1 MGPLGA
7 AYTTEYE
14 NLAFHP
20 GSTRTNFSAV
30 ATKAGQIGSLGQRGT
45 AAPGL
50 RHLGLSTNVA
60 WAISLPAVP
69 ATGLSPF
76 RALLLN
82 PRPTRRTGGIMI
94 GLIRAAIIGAS
105 LVFGLISAQAADK
118 PFKRDDL
125 ADSAIK
131 LEAQIKTE
139 AGAINK
145 SATALRSDADAAFRR
160 NDMRTGLQILGQI
173 AATTP
178 EDGGNWLRLARTI
191 FQIRPATSSEQTFL
205 LERAST
211 AAYIAYQR
219 AANASDEANALA
231 LLGRAMAER
240 KLWRPALDALRL
252 SLDLR
257 EVADVRAS
265 YEKMRDEH
273 GFRLLDYTIDSDS
286 ASPRACFQFSEE
298 LARRTDFTPF
308 VALAGNDKPALSSE
322 GKQLCV
328 DGLKHGERY
337 NINLRAGLPSTV
349 REGLPK
355 SAEFNVYVRDRKPF
369 VRFTGRAYVLPRT
382 GQRGIPLVS
391 VNTPSVAVEVF
402 RIGDRN
408 LINTVVD
415 GDFQR
420 SLSRYELS
428 NLGDERG
435 VKVWSGQLA
444 TAMTLNQDVTTAFPV
459 DEAIGTMLPG
469 VYVMIATAKGPG
481 SDTGDDDG
489 GLATQWFIVSDL
501 GLTAFSGNDGIHV
514 FVNSLASTDAV
525 ARAEVRLVARNNEIL
540 ATRTTDDSGH
550 AVFEAGLARGEGGLS
565 PAMLTVSTDKADYAF
580 LSLKSSAFD
589 LSDRGVAGRA
599 APAAADAFVYAER
612 GVYRSNETVYLTA
625 LLRDGQGNA
634 VSGGPLTLVVER
646 PDGVEFRRAVLPDQG
661 AGGRTLA
668 VALNSAVPAGTWRV
682 RAFTDPKGNSVGE
695 TTFMVEDYI
704 PERIDFD
711 VTAKEKQIKVDAP
724 AELKVDGHFLY
735 GAPAS
740 DLQLEG
746 DMLVATAAERPGFP
760 GYQFGVD
767 DEENASNERTP
778 IEDLPE
784 TDTNG
789 AARFPVSLP
798 TAPTSTRPQEAQI
811 FIRMAEAGGRAVER
825 KIVLPV
831 TPTSAMIGVKP
842 LFGENNVAEGDKAAF
857 DVVFVSADGRPLA
870 RDGLRY
876 ELLKI
881 ETRYQWYRQNSS
893 WEFEPVK
900 STSRVADGDLVVM
913 ADHPARII
921 LSPQPGRY
929 RLDVKTTETDGPLT
943 SVQFDVGWYSDGS
956 ADSPDLLETSID
968 KPEYQSGDTMVV
980 SVNARTAGKLTINVL
995 GDRLLTTQTID
1006 VKQGTAQVR
1015 IQVGKDWGSGA
1026 YVVATL
1032 RRPLDAAASRMPGRA
1047 IGLKWFGIDKKAR
1060 TLQVNLSPP
1069 ALVRPNSTLKL
1080 PVKLT
1085 GLSPGE
1091 DAKVVVAAVDVGILN
1106 LTNYKPPAPDDYYLG
1121 QRRLTAEIRDVYG
1134 QLIDGMQGTRGQ
1146 LKTGGDSAGA
1156 ELQGSPPTQKPL
1168 ALYSGIV
1175 TVAADGTAEISFN
1188 IPEFAGTARVMAI
1201 AWTATKLGRAT
1212 IDVTVRDPVVLTTT
1226 LPRFLLTGDHG
1237 TMSIDL
1243 DNVEGAPG
1251 DYAVNVKA
1259 SGPVKVSGRAQ
1270 PSVKL
1275 AAKQRSSMSLGL
1287 DAGGAGTAAL
1297 DVDIKGPNGMS
1308 LTRHYALDVK
1318 AATQVLTRRSVRT
1331 LAKGESLTLTSDMFS
1346 DLVDGTGTV
1355 SISANLSAALDAATI
1370 LKALDRYPYGCSEQ
1384 ITSRAMPLLYVNDL
1398 AAGAH
1403 LAMDTT
1409 IDQRIRDAIDR
1420 LLARQ
1425 GSNGSFGLWSAGG
1438 DDAWLDAYVT
1448 DFLTR
1453 AREKGF
1459 AVPDVLFRSAL
1470 DRIRNSVVNSEE
1482 PEKDGGRNL
1491 AYGLYV
1497 LARNGTAPIGDL
1509 RYLADTKL
1517 NNLATPIA
1525 KAQLAAALA
1534 LVGDKARAERVY
1546 AAAVDSLA
1554 PKPVIEFGRADYGSA
1569 LRDAAALVSLAGEGN
1584 APKATLMQA
1593 VSRVEAARGLSPY
1606 TSTQEN
1612 AWLVLAARALAK
1624 ETMALDFDGAPIK
1637 TALYRSYKAAEMAG
1651 KPIRITNTGDAP
1663 IQTVVSV
1670 GGSPKTPEPPV
1681 ANGFNIERNY
1691 FTLDGKPADVSKV
1704 KQNDRFAVVLKITEA
1719 KPEFGHIMVSDYLP
1733 AGFEIDNP
1741 HIVSSGDTGTLSW
1754 IEDGEE
1760 PENTEFRDDR
1770 FTAAID
1776 RTANDNAI
1784 FTVAY
1789 VVRAVSPGKYVL
1801 PQAYV
1806 EDMYN
1811 PSRYGRTGTGSV
1823 EVRSAK

>member
-1 MGPLGA
+1 MFGLVRA
-7 AYTTEYE
+7 A
-14 NLAFHP
+14 
-20 GSTRTNFSAV
+20 
-30 ATKAGQIGSLGQRGT
+30 
-45 AAPGL
+45 
-50 RHLGLSTNVA
+50 
-60 WAISLPAVP
+60 
-69 ATGLSPF
+69 
-76 RALLLN
+76 
-82 PRPTRRTGGIMI
+82 MI
-94 GLIRAAIIGAS
+94 GATLA
-105 LVFGLISAQAADK
+105 FGLISAQAADK

-131 LEAQIKTE
+131 LEAQIKSE
-139 AGAINK
+139 AGAVNK
-145 SATALRSDADAAFRR
+145 SAAALKGDVDAAFRR
-160 NDMRTGLQILGQI
+160 NDMRTSLQILGQI
-173 AATTP
+173 AVTAP
-178 EDGGNWLRLARTI
+178 DDSGNWLRLARTI
-191 FQIRPATSSEQTFL
+191 FQVKPATSSEQTFL

-211 AAYIAYQR
+211 AAYIAYQH
-219 AANASDEANALA
+219 AASASDEADALA
-231 LLGRAMAER
+231 VLGRALSER

-252 SLDLR
+252 SLDQR

-286 ASPRACFQFSEE
+286 ASPRACFQFSED
-298 LARRTDFTPF
+298 LAKRTDFTPF
-308 VALAGNDKPALSSE
+308 VALAANDKPALTSE
-322 GKQLCV
+322 GKQLCI

-349 REGLPK
+349 KEGLPK

-391 VNTPSVAVEVF
+391 VNTPSVSINVF

-408 LINTVVD
+408 LINTVID

-420 SLSRYELS
+420 ALNRYELS
-428 NLGDERG
+428 SLGDERG

-459 DEAIGTMLPG
+459 DEALGTMQPG
-469 VYVMIATAKGPG
+469 VYVMTAAAKGPG
-481 SDTGDDDG
+481 GEGSDEDGG

-501 GLTAFSGNDGIHV
+501 GLTAFSGNDGVHV
-514 FVNSLASTDAV
+514 FVNSLASTEAV
-525 ARAEVRLVARNNEIL
+525 AKAEVRLVARNNEIL
-540 ATRTTDDSGH
+540 ATRKTDDSGH
-550 AVFEAGLARGEGGLS
+550 AVFEAGFARGEGGLS
-565 PAMLTVSTDKADYAF
+565 PAMLTVSTDKSDYAF
-580 LSLKSSAFD
+580 LSLRSSAFD
-589 LSDRGVAGRA
+589 LSDRGVSGRA
-599 APAAADAFVYAER
+599 VPSGADAFVYAER
-612 GVYRSNETVYLTA
+612 GVYRPNETVYLTA
-625 LLRDGQGNA
+625 LLRDGLGHA
-634 VSGGPLTLVVER
+634 ISGGPLTLVIER

-668 VALNSAVPAGTWRV
+668 VALNSAVPTGTWRV

-704 PERIDFD
+704 PERIDFE
-711 VTAKEKQIKVDAP
+711 VTSKNKQIKVDAP
-724 AELKVDGHFLY
+724 VEVKVDGHFLY

-740 DLQLEG
+740 ELQLEG
-746 DMLVATAAERPGFP
+746 DMLVATADERPGYS
-760 GYQFGVD
+760 GYQFGVA

-778 IEDLPE
+778 IENLPE
-784 TDTNG
+784 TDAKG
-789 AARFPVSLP
+789 AATFPVGLVK
-798 TAPTSTRPQEAQI
+798 APTSTRPQEAQI

-831 TPTSAMIGVKP
+831 APTSAMIGVKP
-842 LFGENNVAEGDKAAF
+842 LFGDKNVAEGDKAAF
-857 DVVFVSADGRPLA
+857 DVVLVSPDGKSLA

-876 ELLKI
+876 DLLKI
-881 ETRYQWYRQNSS
+881 ESRYQWYRQNSS

-900 STSRVADGDLVVM
+900 STARVADGDLSVA
-913 ADHPARII
+913 ADRPARIT

-929 RLDVKTTETDGPLT
+929 RLDVKSADADGPLT

-956 ADSPDLLETSID
+956 ADTPDLLETSID
-968 KPEYQSGDTMVV
+968 KPEYQSGDTMTV
-980 SVNARTAGKLTINVL
+980 SVNARSAGKLTINVL
-995 GDRLLTTQTID
+995 GERLLTTQTTD
-1006 VKQGTAQVR
+1006 VREGTAQVR
-1015 IQVGKDWGSGA
+1015 IPVSKDWGSGA

-1032 RRPLDAAASRMPGRA
+1032 RRPLDAAALRVPGRA

-1060 TLQVNLSPP
+1060 TLQVNLTPP
-1069 ALVRPNSTLKL
+1069 ALVRPNTRMTL

-1085 GLSPGE
+1085 GLNPGE

-1121 QRRLTAEIRDVYG
+1121 QHRLTAEIRDLYG
-1134 QLIDGMQGTRGQ
+1134 QLIDGLQGTRGQ

-1175 TVAADGTAEISFN
+1175 TVAADGTAEISFD
-1188 IPEFAGTARVMAI
+1188 IPEFAGTARLMAV

-1212 IDVTVRDPVVLTTT
+1212 VDVTVRDPVVLTAT
-1226 LPRFLLTGDHG
+1226 LPRFLLNGDHG
-1237 TMSIDL
+1237 TMSFDL

-1251 DYAVNVKA
+1251 DYAISVKT
-1259 SGPVKVSGRAQ
+1259 SGPVKVSGNPVTTA
-1270 PSVKL
+1270 KL
-1275 AAKQRSSMSLGL
+1275 AAKQRASMSLAL
-1287 DAGGAGTAAL
+1287 DAGGAGSAAL
-1297 DVDIKGPNGMS
+1297 DVDIKGPNG
-1308 LTRHYALDVK
+1308 LTLARHYALDVK
-1318 AATQVLTRRSVRT
+1318 PATQVLTRRSVRT
-1331 LAKGESLTLTSDMFS
+1331 LAKGESLTLTPDMFS

-1355 SISANLSAALDAATI
+1355 SVSANLSSALDAATI

-1403 LAMDTT
+1403 LAMDTA

-1438 DDAWLDAYVT
+1438 DDPWLDAYVT

-1459 AVPDVLFRSAL
+1459 TVPDVLFRSAL
-1470 DRIRNSVVNSEE
+1470 DRIRNSVVNAEE
-1482 PEKDGGRNL
+1482 PEKDGGKNL

-1525 KAQLAAALA
+1525 KAQLAAALV

-1546 AAAVDSLA
+1546 SAAADSLA
-1554 PKPVIEFGRADYGSA
+1554 PKPVLEFGRVDYGSA

-1612 AWLVLAARALAK
+1612 AWLVLASRALAN
-1624 ETMALDFDGAPIK
+1624 ETMAIDIDGSPIK

-1670 GGSPKTPEPPV
+1670 GGSPMTPEPAA
-1681 ANGFNIERNY
+1681 ANGFKIERNY
-1691 FTLDGKPADVSKV
+1691 FTLDGKPADVMKV

-1741 HIVSSGDTGTLSW
+1741 HLVSSGDTGTLSW

-1760 PENTEFRDDR
+1760 PANTEFRDDR

-1776 RTANDNAI
+1776 RAAKDNSI

-1823 EVRSAK
+1823 EVRPAK

>member
-1 MGPLGA
+1 
-7 AYTTEYE
+7 
-14 NLAFHP
+14 
-20 GSTRTNFSAV
+20 
-30 ATKAGQIGSLGQRGT
+30 
-45 AAPGL
+45 
-50 RHLGLSTNVA
+50 
-60 WAISLPAVP
+60 
-69 ATGLSPF
+69 
-76 RALLLN
+76 
-82 PRPTRRTGGIMI
+82 MI
-94 GLIRAAIIGAS
+94 GLVRAAILCATLS
-105 LVFGLISAQAADK
+105 FGLISAGLPSAQAADK

-125 ADSAIK
+125 VDSAIK
-131 LEAQIKTE
+131 LEAQIKSE
-139 AGAINK
+139 AGVVSK
-145 SATALRSDADAAFRR
+145 SGGALKVGADAAFRR
-160 NDMRTGLQILGQI
+160 NDVRTGLQILGQI
-173 AATTP
+173 ATTAP
-178 EDGGNWLRLARTI
+178 DDSGNWLRLARTI
-191 FQIRPATSSEQTFL
+191 FQIRPANSSEQTFL

-219 AANASDEANALA
+219 AGNPADEADALA
-231 LLGRAMAER
+231 VLGWAMSER
-240 KLWRPALDALRL
+240 KLWRPALDSMRL

-257 EVADVRAS
+257 EVAEVRGQ

-273 GFRLLDYTIDSDS
+273 GFRLLDYTIDLDS
-286 ASPRACFQFSEE
+286 ASPRACFQFSED
-298 LARRTDFTPF
+298 LAKRTDFAPF
-308 VALAGNDKPALSSE
+308 VALAGNDKPALTSE
-322 GKQLCV
+322 GRQLCV

-349 REGLPK
+349 NEGLPK

-369 VRFTGRAYVLPRT
+369 VRFTGRAYVLPRN

-391 VNTPSVAVEVF
+391 VNTPSVSIDVF

-408 LINTVVD
+408 LINTVID

-420 SLSRYELS
+420 ALSRYELS
-428 NLGDERG
+428 SLGDERG

-444 TAMTLNQDVTTAFPV
+444 TATTLNQDVTTAFPV
-459 DEAIGTMLPG
+459 DEALGAMQPG
-469 VYVMIATAKGPG
+469 IYVMTASAKGPG
-481 SDTGDDDG
+481 SDSSGDDG

-514 FVNSLASTDAV
+514 FVNSLASTEAISK
-525 ARAEVRLVARNNEIL
+525 AEVRLVARNNEIL
-540 ATRTTDDSGH
+540 ATRKTDDAGH

-565 PAMLTVSTDKADYAF
+565 PAMLTVTTDKADYAF
-580 LSLKSSAFD
+580 LSLKSNAFD
-589 LSDRGVAGRA
+589 LSDRGVSGRA
-599 APAAADAFVYAER
+599 VPAGADAFVYAER

-625 LLRDGQGNA
+625 LLRDGLGNA
-634 VSGGPLTLVVER
+634 ISGSPLTMVVER

-668 VALNSAVPAGTWRV
+668 LVLNSAVPAGTWRV

-704 PERIDFD
+704 PERIDFEITSKD
-711 VTAKEKQIKVDAP
+711 KQIKVDAP
-724 AELKVDGHFLY
+724 VELKVDGHFLY

-746 DMLVATAAERPGFP
+746 DMLVAPADERPGFA
-760 GYQFGVD
+760 GYQFGVA

-778 IEDLPE
+778 IENLPE
-784 TDTNG
+784 SDANG
-789 AARFPVSLP
+789 VATFPVSLAKP
-798 TAPTSTRPQEAQI
+798 PTSTRPQEAQI

-831 TPTSAMIGVKP
+831 APAAAMIGVKP
-842 LFGENNVAEGDKAAF
+842 LFGDKNVAEGDKAAF
-857 DVVFVSADGRPLA
+857 DVVFVSPDGKSLA
-870 RDGLRY
+870 RAGLHY

-881 ETRYQWYRQNSS
+881 ESRYQWYRQNSS
-893 WEFEPVK
+893 WDFEPVK
-900 STSRVADGDLVVM
+900 STTRVDDGDLTVV
-913 ADHPARII
+913 ADRPARII

-929 RLDVKTTETDGPLT
+929 RLDVKSADADGPLT

-956 ADSPDLLETSID
+956 ADTPDLLETSID
-968 KPEYQSGDTMVV
+968 RPEYQSGDTMVV

-995 GDRLLTTQTID
+995 GDRLLTTQNTDI
-1006 VKQGTAQVR
+1006 KEGTAQVK
-1015 IQVGKDWGSGA
+1015 IPVAKDWGSGA

-1032 RRPLDAAASRMPGRA
+1032 RRPLDAVALRMPGRA
-1047 IGLKWFGIDKKAR
+1047 IGLKWFGIDKKSR
-1060 TLQVNLSPP
+1060 TLQVDLSPP
-1069 ALVRPNSTLKL
+1069 ALVRPNTTMRL

-1085 GLSPGE
+1085 GLNPGE
-1091 DAKVVVAAVDVGILN
+1091 DAKIVVAAVDVGILN

-1121 QRRLTAEIRDVYG
+1121 QRRLTAEIRDLYG
-1134 QLIDGMQGTRGQ
+1134 QLIDAMQGTRGQ

-1175 TVAADGTAEISFN
+1175 TVAADGTAEISFD
-1188 IPEFAGTARVMAI
+1188 IPEFAGTARVMAV

-1212 IDVTVRDPVVLTTT
+1212 VDVTVRDPVVLTATV
-1226 LPRFLLTGDHG
+1226 PRFLLNGDHG
-1237 TMSIDL
+1237 TMSFDL

-1251 DYAVNVKA
+1251 DYTVSLKA
-1259 SGPVKVSGRAQ
+1259 AGPVKVSGNPVTTA
-1270 PSVKL
+1270 KL
-1275 AAKQRSSMSLGL
+1275 AAKQRSSMSLAL
-1287 DAGGAGTAAL
+1287 DAGGAGSAAL
-1297 DVDIKGPNGMS
+1297 DVDIKGPNG
-1308 LTRHYALDVK
+1308 LTLARHYALDVK
-1318 AATQVLTRRSVRT
+1318 PATQILTRRSVRT

-1346 DLVDGTGTV
+1346 DLVEGTGSV
-1355 SISANLSAALDAATI
+1355 SVSASLSSALDAATI
-1370 LKALDRYPYGCSEQ
+1370 LKALDRYPHGCSEQ

-1403 LAMDTT
+1403 LAMDTA

-1459 AVPDVLFRSAL
+1459 TVPDVLFRSAL
-1470 DRIRNSVVNSEE
+1470 DRIRNSVVNAEE
-1482 PEKDGGRNL
+1482 PEKDGGKNL

-1546 AAAVDSLA
+1546 AAAADSLA
-1554 PKPVIEFGRADYGSA
+1554 PKPALEFGRVDYGSA

-1584 APKATLMQA
+1584 APRATLTQA

-1612 AWLVLAARALAK
+1612 AWLVLASRALAN
-1624 ETMALDFDGAPIK
+1624 ETMALDVDGAPVK
-1637 TALYRSYKAAEMAG
+1637 TALYRSYKAAEMSG
-1651 KPIRITNTGDAP
+1651 KPVRITNTGDAP
-1663 IQTVVSV
+1663 IQAVVSV
-1670 GGSPKTPEPPV
+1670 GGSPVTPEPAA
-1681 ANGFNIERNY
+1681 ANGFKIERNY

-1741 HIVSSGDTGTLSW
+1741 HLVSSGDTGTLAW

-1760 PENTEFRDDR
+1760 PQNAEFRDDR
-1770 FTAAID
+1770 FAAAVD
-1776 RTANDNAI
+1776 RAANDKSI